1 MDIILSAKGISK
13 TYTAGQVKIN
23 ALNRCDIEV
32 RKGGFTAIVGK
43 SGSGKSTLLRILGTM
58 DKPDEGKVYIAGKDI
73 SNLKNSELAKFR
85 RTHIGFIYQD
95 YKLIPEYTAYEN
107 IILPLILDS
116 EEDDEEE
123 VTELMESLGI
133 DYCKDKFP
141 AQMSGGEQQRVAIAR
156 ALITHPSVIFADEP
170 TGNLDAASAETVAQM
185 LTLAASKYQQTIVMV
200 THDRQMAEYADR
212 ILTITDGNV
221 TGGGWCMNSE
231 LIALTFKGLCRRWR
245 EVVRV
250 VAVVMISFMFVTGVL
265 LYSGNMKKWQ
275 TAINKQHF
283 GNWFVMF
290 YNSTNKSENDVI
302 KNHPYLEQAVTAVT
316 VRSIEPLS
324 VDSDNT
330 IEAISATDKIMVGT
344 MSDEFIKMGSITME
358 QGHMPEMD
366 NEVAADR
373 NTLIELGQGMNIGD
387 ILTIDDTTYTICGI
401 INSYTNV
408 WQSGNRLPGVIVTDT
423 QADVIADEITYI
435 YAYRLRDFISET
447 DYNTMYQCIA
457 SESGIR
463 NNIAYN
469 SGVYDYQ
476 SWDNERVN
484 RYMYMLI
491 MIIGIVAV
499 TYQIIIYNRSRN
511 NVRFIQ
517 KTLGATSAQT
527 IIITFLENVV
537 ILGISAIA
545 GSCIALGA
553 GKVICLVL
561 EHTKGV
567 TFFRIDKDIYIK
579 VIIMMVISVVVSI
592 ISILLSGCHKKKQG
606 SNRTVKITGNLMKK
620 NFIINTATRLMRT
633 NGIIVNILVRVFSF
647 VMAVITV
654 LCGIGI
660 VTSYG
665 NYKEQCSTPDCVN
678 YMVDNVSTVPC
689 IYYDSLH
696 ELIKIENGIRY
707 TENSRVIPGCNEFNI
722 ADGHSARAYYFS
734 GFKSGKS
741 GIYNSA
747 NDDIINNLKQIEG
760 IDDIFYGYY
769 ETTRS
774 FTWDNMNI
782 NITTNGVG
790 SETEGGS
797 SENRKYMFAGEY
809 VDIDKEIFDILN
821 ECAGGKLDY
830 NALKEGTQS
839 VVFLNADNNGEYD
852 DTMKDGVTLNLN
864 NYYMGN
870 PFYNIKSF
878 YMDKYTVACNKFF
891 TDLISEYRYTIDSKD
906 MYEYISD
913 NISREQIIEIVDE
926 YLRHT
931 YDDPTDYYNMYLNT
945 DDFDQDYYE
954 YRKANYDLYMAY
966 KRGEVSKEEL
976 FENLSCKGEV
986 LGSWYSKY
994 TYYSLLEPAASTNVA
1009 KVIILTDEIRDKL
1022 KYYMPEFGQYTII
1035 GSTQLL
1041 QKALDNQN
1049 NVMKKYLFLDEL
1061 PDYVTLKLRPN
1072 QFNIR
1077 YNLKSSFA
1085 ATDNVVR
1092 SYLKTAG
1099 FDTISYSEEKNLL
1112 RQRTIESLMSY
1123 GVTAF
1128 AAIIIY
1134 MIVSMIIV
1142 KNRLEKYRSR
1152 LKLLSDTGA
1161 EKEQLVKICMY
1172 ECIRESLWFIV
1183 LMPLE
1188 LLICLVIVKKFVNRI

>member
-1 MDIILSAKGISK
+1 
-13 TYTAGQVKIN
+13 
-23 ALNRCDIEV
+23 
-32 RKGGFTAIVGK
+32 
-43 SGSGKSTLLRILGTM
+43 
-58 DKPDEGKVYIAGKDI
+58 
-73 SNLKNSELAKFR
+73 
-85 RTHIGFIYQD
+85 
-95 YKLIPEYTAYEN
+95 
-107 IILPLILDS
+107 
-116 EEDDEEE
+116 
-123 VTELMESLGI
+123 
-133 DYCKDKFP
+133 
-141 AQMSGGEQQRVAIAR
+141 
-156 ALITHPSVIFADEP
+156 
-170 TGNLDAASAETVAQM
+170 M
-185 LTLAASKYQQTIVMV
+185 L
-200 THDRQMAEYADR
+200 
-212 ILTITDGNV
+212 
-221 TGGGWCMNSE
+221 
-231 LIALTFKGLCRRWR
+231 
-245 EVVRV
+245 
-250 VAVVMISFMFVTGVL
+250 
-265 LYSGNMKKWQ
+265 
-275 TAINKQHF
+275 
-283 GNWFVMF
+283 
-290 YNSTNKSENDVI
+290 
-302 KNHPYLEQAVTAVT
+302 
-316 VRSIEPLS
+316 
-324 VDSDNT
+324 
-330 IEAISATDKIMVGT
+330 
-344 MSDEFIKMGSITME
+344 
-358 QGHMPEMD
+358 
-366 NEVAADR
+366 
-373 NTLIELGQGMNIGD
+373 
-387 ILTIDDTTYTICGI
+387 
-401 INSYTNV
+401 
-408 WQSGNRLPGVIVTDT
+408 
-423 QADVIADEITYI
+423 
-435 YAYRLRDFISET
+435 
-447 DYNTMYQCIA
+447 
-457 SESGIR
+457 
-463 NNIAYN
+463 
-469 SGVYDYQ
+469 
-476 SWDNERVN
+476 
-484 RYMYMLI
+484 
-491 MIIGIVAV
+491 
-499 TYQIIIYNRSRN
+499 
-511 NVRFIQ
+511 
-517 KTLGATSAQT
+517 
-527 IIITFLENVV
+527 
-537 ILGISAIA
+537 
-545 GSCIALGA
+545 
-553 GKVICLVL
+553 
-561 EHTKGV
+561 
-567 TFFRIDKDIYIK
+567 
-579 VIIMMVISVVVSI
+579 VISVVVSI
-592 ISILLSGCHKKKQG
+592 ISILLSGCHKKKYG
-606 SNRTVKITGNLMKK
+606 SNRTIKVTSNLMKK
-620 NFIINTATRLMRT
+620 NFITSTATRLMRT
-633 NGIIVNILVRVFSF
+633 DGIIVNILVRAFSF

-665 NYKEQCSTPDCVN
+665 NYKEQCSTSDSVN

-696 ELIKIENGIRY
+696 KLIKIENGMRY
-707 TENSRVIPGCNEFNI
+707 TEDSRVIPSCNEFNI
-722 ADGHSARAYYFS
+722 ADGHSARPYYFS
-734 GFKSGKS
+734 GVKSGRS
-741 GIYNSA
+741 GLYNSA
-747 NDDIINNLKQIEG
+747 NDDIINNLKRIEG
-760 IDDIFYGYY
+760 IDNISYGYY

-782 NITTNGVG
+782 NITVNGEG
-790 SETEGGS
+790 RETEGGS
-797 SENRKYMFAGEY
+797 SENRKYVFAGEY

-821 ECAGGKLDY
+821 EYAGGKLDF

-839 VVFLNADNNGEYD
+839 VVFLDADNNGEYD

-891 TDLISEYRYTIDSKD
+891 TDLISEYRYRIDSKD
-906 MYEYISD
+906 IYEYIGD
-913 NISREQIIEIVDE
+913 NISREQIIETIDE

-954 YRKANYDLYMAY
+954 YRKASYDLYMAY

-976 FENLSCKGEV
+976 FENHSCKGEV

-1022 KYYMPEFGQYTII
+1022 KYYVPEFGQYTII

-1085 ATDNVVR
+1085 ATDNVVC

-1128 AAIIIY
+1128 ATIIIY

-1188 LLICLVIVKKFVNRI
+1188 LLICLVIVKKFINRI

>member
-1 MDIILSAKGISK
+1 
-13 TYTAGQVKIN
+13 
-23 ALNRCDIEV
+23 
-32 RKGGFTAIVGK
+32 
-43 SGSGKSTLLRILGTM
+43 
-58 DKPDEGKVYIAGKDI
+58 
-73 SNLKNSELAKFR
+73 
-85 RTHIGFIYQD
+85 
-95 YKLIPEYTAYEN
+95 
-107 IILPLILDS
+107 
-116 EEDDEEE
+116 
-123 VTELMESLGI
+123 
-133 DYCKDKFP
+133 
-141 AQMSGGEQQRVAIAR
+141 
-156 ALITHPSVIFADEP
+156 
-170 TGNLDAASAETVAQM
+170 
-185 LTLAASKYQQTIVMV
+185 
-200 THDRQMAEYADR
+200 
-212 ILTITDGNV
+212 
-221 TGGGWCMNSE
+221 MNSE
-231 LIALTFKGLCRRWR
+231 LIALTFKGLRRRWR
-245 EVVRV
+245 EVARV
-250 VAVVMISFMFVTGVL
+250 IAVVMISFMFVTGVL

-387 ILTIDDTTYTICGI
+387 ILTIDDTTYTLCGI

-447 DYNTMYQCIA
+447 DYNTMYQSIA

-517 KTLGATSAQT
+517 KSLGATSAQT
-527 IIITFLENVV
+527 VVIALLENVV
-537 ILGISAIA
+537 ILGMSAIV

-579 VIIMMVISVVVSI
+579 VIIMLVISVVVSI
-592 ISILLSGCHKKKQG
+592 ISILLSGCHKKKYG
-606 SNRTVKITGNLMKK
+606 SNRTIKVTSNLMKK
-620 NFIINTATRLMRT
+620 NFITSTATRLMRT
-633 NGIIVNILVRVFSF
+633 DGIIVNILVRAFSF

-665 NYKEQCSTPDCVN
+665 NYKEQCSTSDSVN

-696 ELIKIENGIRY
+696 KLIKIENGMRY
-707 TENSRVIPGCNEFNI
+707 TEDSRVIPSCNEFNI
-722 ADGHSARAYYFS
+722 ADGHSARPYYFS
-734 GFKSGKS
+734 GVKSGRS
-741 GIYNSA
+741 GLYNSA
-747 NDDIINNLKQIEG
+747 NDDIINNLKRIEG
-760 IDDIFYGYY
+760 IDNISYGYY

-782 NITTNGVG
+782 NITVNGEG
-790 SETEGGS
+790 RETEGGS
-797 SENRKYMFAGEY
+797 SENRKYVFAGEY

-821 ECAGGKLDY
+821 EYAGGKLDF

-839 VVFLNADNNGEYD
+839 VVFLDADNNGEYD

-891 TDLISEYRYTIDSKD
+891 TDLISEYRYRIDSKD
-906 MYEYISD
+906 IYEYIGD
-913 NISREQIIEIVDE
+913 NISREQIIETIDE

-954 YRKANYDLYMAY
+954 YRKASYDLYMAY

-976 FENLSCKGEV
+976 FENHSCKGEV

-1022 KYYMPEFGQYTII
+1022 KYYVPEFGQYTII

-1085 ATDNVVR
+1085 ATDNVVC

-1128 AAIIIY
+1128 ATIIIY

-1188 LLICLVIVKKFVNRI
+1188 LLICLVIVKKFINRI

>member
-1 MDIILSAKGISK
+1 
-13 TYTAGQVKIN
+13 
-23 ALNRCDIEV
+23 
-32 RKGGFTAIVGK
+32 
-43 SGSGKSTLLRILGTM
+43 
-58 DKPDEGKVYIAGKDI
+58 
-73 SNLKNSELAKFR
+73 
-85 RTHIGFIYQD
+85 
-95 YKLIPEYTAYEN
+95 
-107 IILPLILDS
+107 
-116 EEDDEEE
+116 
-123 VTELMESLGI
+123 
-133 DYCKDKFP
+133 
-141 AQMSGGEQQRVAIAR
+141 
-156 ALITHPSVIFADEP
+156 
-170 TGNLDAASAETVAQM
+170 
-185 LTLAASKYQQTIVMV
+185 
-200 THDRQMAEYADR
+200 
-212 ILTITDGNV
+212 
-221 TGGGWCMNSE
+221 MNSE
-231 LIALTFKGLCRRWR
+231 LIALTFKGLRRRWR
-245 EVVRV
+245 EVARV
-250 VAVVMISFMFVTGVL
+250 IAVVMISFMFVTGVL

-387 ILTIDDTTYTICGI
+387 ILTIDDTTYTLCGI

-447 DYNTMYQCIA
+447 DYNTMYQSIA

-517 KTLGATSAQT
+517 KSLGATSAQT
-527 IIITFLENVV
+527 VVIALLENVV
-537 ILGISAIA
+537 ILGMSAIV
-545 GSCIALGA
+545 GSCIALGIGKIA
-553 GKVICLVL
+553 GLIL
-561 EHTKGV
+561 EHRNGV
-567 TFFRIDKDIYIK
+567 TFFTIDKDTYTK
-579 VIIMMVISVVVSI
+579 VLLMLVIAVVVSV

-633 NGIIVNILVRVFSF
+633 NGIIVNILVRAFSF

-665 NYKEQCSTPDCVN
+665 NYKEQCSTSDSVN

-696 ELIKIENGIRY
+696 KLIKIENGMRY
-707 TENSRVIPGCNEFNI
+707 TEDSRVIPSCNEFNI
-722 ADGHSARAYYFS
+722 ADGHSARPYYFS
-734 GFKSGKS
+734 GVKSGRS
-741 GIYNSA
+741 GLYNSA
-747 NDDIINNLKQIEG
+747 NDDIINNLKRIEG
-760 IDDIFYGYY
+760 IDNISYGYY

-782 NITTNGVG
+782 NITVNGEG
-790 SETEGGS
+790 RETEGGS
-797 SENRKYMFAGEY
+797 SENRKYVFAGEY

-821 ECAGGKLDY
+821 EYAGGKLDF

-839 VVFLNADNNGEYD
+839 VVFLDADNNGEYD

-891 TDLISEYRYTIDSKD
+891 TDLISEYRYRIDSKD
-906 MYEYISD
+906 IYEYIGD
-913 NISREQIIEIVDE
+913 NISREQIIETIDE

-954 YRKANYDLYMAY
+954 YRKASYDLYMAY

-976 FENLSCKGEV
+976 FENHSCKGEV

-1022 KYYMPEFGQYTII
+1022 KYYVPEFGQYTII

-1085 ATDNVVR
+1085 ATDNVVC

-1128 AAIIIY
+1128 ATIIIY

-1188 LLICLVIVKKFVNRI
+1188 LLICLVIVKKFINRI

>member
-1 MDIILSAKGISK
+1 M
-13 TYTAGQVKIN
+13 
-23 ALNRCDIEV
+23 
-32 RKGGFTAIVGK
+32 
-43 SGSGKSTLLRILGTM
+43 
-58 DKPDEGKVYIAGKDI
+58 
-73 SNLKNSELAKFR
+73 
-85 RTHIGFIYQD
+85 
-95 YKLIPEYTAYEN
+95 
-107 IILPLILDS
+107 
-116 EEDDEEE
+116 
-123 VTELMESLGI
+123 
-133 DYCKDKFP
+133 
-141 AQMSGGEQQRVAIAR
+141 
-156 ALITHPSVIFADEP
+156 
-170 TGNLDAASAETVAQM
+170 
-185 LTLAASKYQQTIVMV
+185 
-200 THDRQMAEYADR
+200 
-212 ILTITDGNV
+212 
-221 TGGGWCMNSE
+221 
-231 LIALTFKGLCRRWR
+231 
-245 EVVRV
+245 
-250 VAVVMISFMFVTGVL
+250 
-265 LYSGNMKKWQ
+265 
-275 TAINKQHF
+275 
-283 GNWFVMF
+283 
-290 YNSTNKSENDVI
+290 
-302 KNHPYLEQAVTAVT
+302 
-316 VRSIEPLS
+316 
-324 VDSDNT
+324 
-330 IEAISATDKIMVGT
+330 
-344 MSDEFIKMGSITME
+344 
-358 QGHMPEMD
+358 
-366 NEVAADR
+366 
-373 NTLIELGQGMNIGD
+373 
-387 ILTIDDTTYTICGI
+387 
-401 INSYTNV
+401 
-408 WQSGNRLPGVIVTDT
+408 
-423 QADVIADEITYI
+423 
-435 YAYRLRDFISET
+435 
-447 DYNTMYQCIA
+447 
-457 SESGIR
+457 
-463 NNIAYN
+463 
-469 SGVYDYQ
+469 
-476 SWDNERVN
+476 
-484 RYMYMLI
+484 
-491 MIIGIVAV
+491 
-499 TYQIIIYNRSRN
+499 
-511 NVRFIQ
+511 
-517 KTLGATSAQT
+517 
-527 IIITFLENVV
+527 
-537 ILGISAIA
+537 
-545 GSCIALGA
+545 
-553 GKVICLVL
+553 
-561 EHTKGV
+561 
-567 TFFRIDKDIYIK
+567 
-579 VIIMMVISVVVSI
+579 VSI
-592 ISILLSGCHKKKQG
+592 ISILLSGCHKKKYG
-606 SNRTVKITGNLMKK
+606 SNRTIKVTSNLMKK
-620 NFIINTATRLMRT
+620 NFITSTATRLMRT
-633 NGIIVNILVRVFSF
+633 NGIIVNILVRAFSF

-665 NYKEQCSTPDCVN
+665 NYKEQCSTSDSVN

-707 TENSRVIPGCNEFNI
+707 TEDSRVIPSCNEFNI
-722 ADGHSARAYYFS
+722 ADGHSARPYYFS
-734 GFKSGKS
+734 GVKSGRS
-741 GIYNSA
+741 GLYNSA
-747 NDDIINNLKQIEG
+747 NDDIINNLKRIEG
-760 IDDIFYGYY
+760 IDNISYGYY

-782 NITTNGVG
+782 NITVNGEG
-790 SETEGGS
+790 RETEGGS
-797 SENRKYMFAGEY
+797 SENRKYVFAGEY

-821 ECAGGKLDY
+821 EYAGGKLDF

-839 VVFLNADNNGEYD
+839 VVFLDADNNGEYD

-891 TDLISEYRYTIDSKD
+891 TDLISEYRYRIDSKD
-906 MYEYISD
+906 IYEYIGD
-913 NISREQIIEIVDE
+913 NISREQIIETIDE

-954 YRKANYDLYMAY
+954 YRKASYDLYMAY

-976 FENLSCKGEV
+976 FENHSCKGEV

-1022 KYYMPEFGQYTII
+1022 KYYVPEFGQYTII

-1085 ATDNVVR
+1085 ATDNVVC

-1128 AAIIIY
+1128 ATIIIY

-1188 LLICLVIVKKFVNRI
+1188 LLICLVIVKKFINRI

>member
-1 MDIILSAKGISK
+1 
-13 TYTAGQVKIN
+13 
-23 ALNRCDIEV
+23 
-32 RKGGFTAIVGK
+32 
-43 SGSGKSTLLRILGTM
+43 
-58 DKPDEGKVYIAGKDI
+58 
-73 SNLKNSELAKFR
+73 
-85 RTHIGFIYQD
+85 
-95 YKLIPEYTAYEN
+95 
-107 IILPLILDS
+107 
-116 EEDDEEE
+116 
-123 VTELMESLGI
+123 
-133 DYCKDKFP
+133 
-141 AQMSGGEQQRVAIAR
+141 
-156 ALITHPSVIFADEP
+156 
-170 TGNLDAASAETVAQM
+170 
-185 LTLAASKYQQTIVMV
+185 
-200 THDRQMAEYADR
+200 
-212 ILTITDGNV
+212 
-221 TGGGWCMNSE
+221 MNSE

-606 SNRTVKITGNLMKK
+606 R
-620 NFIINTATRLMRT
+620 
-633 NGIIVNILVRVFSF
+633 
-647 VMAVITV
+647 
-654 LCGIGI
+654 C
-660 VTSYG
+660 
-665 NYKEQCSTPDCVN
+665 
-678 YMVDNVSTVPC
+678 
-689 IYYDSLH
+689 
-696 ELIKIENGIRY
+696 
-707 TENSRVIPGCNEFNI
+707 
-722 ADGHSARAYYFS
+722 
-734 GFKSGKS
+734 
-741 GIYNSA
+741 
-747 NDDIINNLKQIEG
+747 
-760 IDDIFYGYY
+760 
-769 ETTRS
+769 
-774 FTWDNMNI
+774 
-782 NITTNGVG
+782 
-790 SETEGGS
+790 
-797 SENRKYMFAGEY
+797 
-809 VDIDKEIFDILN
+809 
-821 ECAGGKLDY
+821 
-830 NALKEGTQS
+830 
-839 VVFLNADNNGEYD
+839 
-852 DTMKDGVTLNLN
+852 
-864 NYYMGN
+864 
-870 PFYNIKSF
+870 
-878 YMDKYTVACNKFF
+878 
-891 TDLISEYRYTIDSKD
+891 
-906 MYEYISD
+906 
-913 NISREQIIEIVDE
+913 
-926 YLRHT
+926 
-931 YDDPTDYYNMYLNT
+931 
-945 DDFDQDYYE
+945 
-954 YRKANYDLYMAY
+954 
-966 KRGEVSKEEL
+966 
-976 FENLSCKGEV
+976 
-986 LGSWYSKY
+986 
-994 TYYSLLEPAASTNVA
+994 
-1009 KVIILTDEIRDKL
+1009 
-1022 KYYMPEFGQYTII
+1022 
-1035 GSTQLL
+1035 
-1041 QKALDNQN
+1041 
-1049 NVMKKYLFLDEL
+1049 
-1061 PDYVTLKLRPN
+1061 
-1072 QFNIR
+1072 
-1077 YNLKSSFA
+1077 
-1085 ATDNVVR
+1085 
-1092 SYLKTAG
+1092 
-1099 FDTISYSEEKNLL
+1099 
-1112 RQRTIESLMSY
+1112 
-1123 GVTAF
+1123 
-1128 AAIIIY
+1128 
-1134 MIVSMIIV
+1134 
-1142 KNRLEKYRSR
+1142 
-1152 LKLLSDTGA
+1152 
-1161 EKEQLVKICMY
+1161 
-1172 ECIRESLWFIV
+1172 
-1183 LMPLE
+1183 
-1188 LLICLVIVKKFVNRI
+1188 

>member
-931 YDDPTDYYNMYLNT
+931 YDEPTDYYNMYLNT

>member
-1 MDIILSAKGISK
+1 
-13 TYTAGQVKIN
+13 
-23 ALNRCDIEV
+23 
-32 RKGGFTAIVGK
+32 
-43 SGSGKSTLLRILGTM
+43 
-58 DKPDEGKVYIAGKDI
+58 
-73 SNLKNSELAKFR
+73 
-85 RTHIGFIYQD
+85 
-95 YKLIPEYTAYEN
+95 
-107 IILPLILDS
+107 
-116 EEDDEEE
+116 
-123 VTELMESLGI
+123 
-133 DYCKDKFP
+133 
-141 AQMSGGEQQRVAIAR
+141 
-156 ALITHPSVIFADEP
+156 
-170 TGNLDAASAETVAQM
+170 
-185 LTLAASKYQQTIVMV
+185 
-200 THDRQMAEYADR
+200 
-212 ILTITDGNV
+212 
-221 TGGGWCMNSE
+221 MNSE
-231 LIALTFKGLCRRWR
+231 LIALTFKGLRRRWK
-245 EVVRV
+245 EAVRV
-250 VAVVMISFMFVTGVL
+250 IAVVMISFMFVTGVL
-265 LYSGNMKKWQ
+265 LYSGNMKLWQ

-324 VDSDNT
+324 VDSDNA

-344 MSDEFIKMGSITME
+344 MSDEFIKMGSIIME
-358 QGHMPEMD
+358 QGHMPEAD
-366 NEVAADR
+366 NEVAVDQ
-373 NTLIELGQGMNIGD
+373 NSLIQLGQGTDIGD
-387 ILTIDDTTYTICGI
+387 ILTINDTDYTLCGI
-401 INSYTNV
+401 IKSYTNV
-408 WQSGNRLPGVIVTDT
+408 WQNGYRLPGVIVTDT

-447 DYNTMYQCIA
+447 DYNTMYQSIA

-469 SGVYDYQ
+469 SSVYDYQ
-476 SWDNERVN
+476 SWDNARVN
-484 RYMYMLI
+484 SYMYMLI
-491 MIIGIVAV
+491 MIIGIAAV

-511 NVRFIQ
+511 NVRFVQ
-517 KTLGATSAQT
+517 KSLGASNAQT

-561 EHTKGV
+561 ENTKGV

-592 ISILLSGCHKKKQG
+592 ISILLSGCHKKKYG
-606 SNRTVKITGNLMKK
+606 SNRTIKVTSNLMKK
-620 NFIINTATRLMRT
+620 NFITSTATRLMRT
-633 NGIIVNILVRVFSF
+633 DGIIVNILVRAFSF

-665 NYKEQCSTPDCVN
+665 NYKEQCSTSDSVN

-696 ELIKIENGIRY
+696 KLIKIENGMRY
-707 TENSRVIPGCNEFNI
+707 TEDSRVIPGCNEFNI
-722 ADGHSARAYYFS
+722 ADGHSARPYYFS
-734 GFKSGKS
+734 GVKSGRS
-741 GIYNSA
+741 GLYNSA
-747 NDDIINNLKQIEG
+747 NDDIINNLKRIEG
-760 IDDIFYGYY
+760 IDNISYGYY

-782 NITTNGVG
+782 NITVNGEG
-790 SETEGGS
+790 REIEGGS
-797 SENRKYMFAGEY
+797 TENRKYMFAGEY
-809 VDIDKEIFDILN
+809 VDIDKEIFNILN

-839 VVFLNADNNGEYD
+839 VVFLDADNNGEYD

-913 NISREQIIEIVDE
+913 NISREQIIETIDE

-954 YRKANYDLYMAY
+954 YRKASYDLYMAY

-976 FENLSCKGEV
+976 FENLSCKGEL

-1022 KYYMPEFGQYTII
+1022 KYYVPEFGQYTII

-1085 ATDNVVR
+1085 ATDNVVC

-1128 AAIIIY
+1128 ATIIIY

-1188 LLICLVIVKKFVNRI
+1188 LLICLVIVRRFVNRM

>member
-1 MDIILSAKGISK
+1 
-13 TYTAGQVKIN
+13 
-23 ALNRCDIEV
+23 
-32 RKGGFTAIVGK
+32 
-43 SGSGKSTLLRILGTM
+43 
-58 DKPDEGKVYIAGKDI
+58 
-73 SNLKNSELAKFR
+73 
-85 RTHIGFIYQD
+85 
-95 YKLIPEYTAYEN
+95 
-107 IILPLILDS
+107 
-116 EEDDEEE
+116 
-123 VTELMESLGI
+123 
-133 DYCKDKFP
+133 
-141 AQMSGGEQQRVAIAR
+141 
-156 ALITHPSVIFADEP
+156 
-170 TGNLDAASAETVAQM
+170 
-185 LTLAASKYQQTIVMV
+185 
-200 THDRQMAEYADR
+200 
-212 ILTITDGNV
+212 
-221 TGGGWCMNSE
+221 MNSE
-231 LIALTFKGLCRRWR
+231 LIALTFKGLRRRWR
-245 EVVRV
+245 EVARV
-250 VAVVMISFMFVTGVL
+250 IAVVMISFMFVTGVL

-387 ILTIDDTTYTICGI
+387 ILTIDDTTYTLCGI

-447 DYNTMYQCIA
+447 DYNTMYQSIA

-469 SGVYDYQ
+469 SGLYDYQ

-491 MIIGIVAV
+491 MIIGIVAA
-499 TYQIIIYNRSRN
+499 TYQIIIYNGSRN

-517 KTLGATSAQT
+517 KSLGATSAQT
-527 IIITFLENVV
+527 VVIALLENVV
-537 ILGISAIA
+537 ILGMSAIV
-545 GSCIALGA
+545 GSCIALGIGKIA
-553 GKVICLVL
+553 GLIL
-561 EHTKGV
+561 EHRNGV
-567 TFFRIDKDIYIK
+567 TFFTIDKDTYTK
-579 VIIMMVISVVVSI
+579 VLLMLVIAVVVSV

-654 LCGIGI
+654 LCSIGI

-696 ELIKIENGIRY
+696 KLIKIENGMRY
-707 TENSRVIPGCNEFNI
+707 TEDSRVIPGCNEFNI
-722 ADGHSARAYYFS
+722 ADGHSARPYYFS
-734 GFKSGKS
+734 GVKSGRS
-741 GIYNSA
+741 GLYNSA
-747 NDDIINNLKQIEG
+747 NDDIINNLKRIEG
-760 IDDIFYGYY
+760 IDNISYGYY

-782 NITTNGVG
+782 NITVNGEG
-790 SETEGGS
+790 RETEGGS
-797 SENRKYMFAGEY
+797 SENRKYVFAGEY

-821 ECAGGKLDY
+821 EYAGGKLDF

-839 VVFLNADNNGEYD
+839 VVFLDADNNGEYD
-852 DTMKDGVTLNLN
+852 DTMKDGVILNLN

-891 TDLISEYRYTIDSKD
+891 TDLISEYRYRIDSKD
-906 MYEYISD
+906 IYEYIGD
-913 NISREQIIEIVDE
+913 NISREQIIETIDE

-954 YRKANYDLYMAY
+954 YRKASYDLYMAY

-976 FENLSCKGEV
+976 FENHSCKGEV

-1022 KYYMPEFGQYTII
+1022 KYYVPEFGQYTII

-1085 ATDNVVR
+1085 ATDNVVC

-1128 AAIIIY
+1128 ATIIIY

-1188 LLICLVIVKKFVNRI
+1188 LLICLVIVKKFINRI

>member
-1 MDIILSAKGISK
+1 
-13 TYTAGQVKIN
+13 
-23 ALNRCDIEV
+23 
-32 RKGGFTAIVGK
+32 
-43 SGSGKSTLLRILGTM
+43 
-58 DKPDEGKVYIAGKDI
+58 
-73 SNLKNSELAKFR
+73 
-85 RTHIGFIYQD
+85 
-95 YKLIPEYTAYEN
+95 
-107 IILPLILDS
+107 
-116 EEDDEEE
+116 
-123 VTELMESLGI
+123 
-133 DYCKDKFP
+133 
-141 AQMSGGEQQRVAIAR
+141 
-156 ALITHPSVIFADEP
+156 
-170 TGNLDAASAETVAQM
+170 
-185 LTLAASKYQQTIVMV
+185 
-200 THDRQMAEYADR
+200 
-212 ILTITDGNV
+212 
-221 TGGGWCMNSE
+221 MNSE
-231 LIALTFKGLCRRWR
+231 LIALTFRGLRRRWK

-275 TAINKQHF
+275 TAVNKQHF

-358 QGHMPEMD
+358 QGHMPEAD
-366 NEVAADR
+366 NEVAVDQ
-373 NTLIELGQGMNIGD
+373 NSLIQLGQGTDIGD
-387 ILTIDDTTYTICGI
+387 ILTINDTDYTLCGI
-401 INSYTNV
+401 IKSYTNV
-408 WQSGNRLPGVIVTDT
+408 WQNGYRLPGVIVTDT

-447 DYNTMYQCIA
+447 DYNTMYQSIA

-517 KTLGATSAQT
+517 KSLGATSAQT
-527 IIITFLENVV
+527 VVIALLENVV
-537 ILGISAIA
+537 ILGMSAIV
-545 GSCIALGA
+545 GSCIALGIGKIA
-553 GKVICLVL
+553 GLIL
-561 EHTKGV
+561 EHRNGV
-567 TFFRIDKDIYIK
+567 TFFTIDKDTYTK
-579 VIIMMVISVVVSI
+579 VLLMLVIAVVVSV

-654 LCGIGI
+654 LCSIGI

-707 TENSRVIPGCNEFNI
+707 TENSRVVPGCNEFNI

-747 NDDIINNLKQIEG
+747 NDDIINNLKRIEG
-760 IDDIFYGYY
+760 IDNISYGYY

-782 NITTNGVG
+782 NITVNGEG
-790 SETEGGS
+790 RETEGGS
-797 SENRKYMFAGEY
+797 SENRKYVFAGEY

-821 ECAGGKLDY
+821 EYAGGKLDF

-839 VVFLNADNNGEYD
+839 VVFLDADNNGEYD

-891 TDLISEYRYTIDSKD
+891 TDLISEYRYRIDSKD
-906 MYEYISD
+906 IYEYIGD
-913 NISREQIIEIVDE
+913 NISREQIIETIDE

-954 YRKANYDLYMAY
+954 YRKASYDLYMAY

-976 FENLSCKGEV
+976 FENHSCKGEV

-1022 KYYMPEFGQYTII
+1022 KYYVPEFGQYTII

-1085 ATDNVVR
+1085 ATDNVVC

-1128 AAIIIY
+1128 ATIIIY

-1188 LLICLVIVKKFVNRI
+1188 LLICLVIVKKFINRI

>member
-1 MDIILSAKGISK
+1 
-13 TYTAGQVKIN
+13 
-23 ALNRCDIEV
+23 
-32 RKGGFTAIVGK
+32 
-43 SGSGKSTLLRILGTM
+43 
-58 DKPDEGKVYIAGKDI
+58 
-73 SNLKNSELAKFR
+73 
-85 RTHIGFIYQD
+85 
-95 YKLIPEYTAYEN
+95 
-107 IILPLILDS
+107 
-116 EEDDEEE
+116 
-123 VTELMESLGI
+123 
-133 DYCKDKFP
+133 
-141 AQMSGGEQQRVAIAR
+141 
-156 ALITHPSVIFADEP
+156 
-170 TGNLDAASAETVAQM
+170 
-185 LTLAASKYQQTIVMV
+185 
-200 THDRQMAEYADR
+200 
-212 ILTITDGNV
+212 
-221 TGGGWCMNSE
+221 MNSE
-231 LIALTFKGLCRRWR
+231 LIALTFKGLRRRWR
-245 EVVRV
+245 EVARV
-250 VAVVMISFMFVTGVL
+250 IAVVMISFMFVTGVL

-387 ILTIDDTTYTICGI
+387 ILTIDDTTYTLCGI

-447 DYNTMYQCIA
+447 DYNTMYQSIA

-517 KTLGATSAQT
+517 KSLGATSAQT
-527 IIITFLENVV
+527 VVIALLENVV
-537 ILGISAIA
+537 ILGMSAIV
-545 GSCIALGA
+545 GSCIALGIGKIA
-553 GKVICLVL
+553 GLIL
-561 EHTKGV
+561 EHRNGV
-567 TFFRIDKDIYIK
+567 TFFTIDKDTYTK
-579 VIIMMVISVVVSI
+579 VLLMLVIAVVVSV
-592 ISILLSGCHKKKQG
+592 ISILLSGCHKKKYG
-606 SNRTVKITGNLMKK
+606 SNRTIKVTSNLMKK
-620 NFIINTATRLMRT
+620 NFITSTATRLMRT
-633 NGIIVNILVRVFSF
+633 DGIIVNILVRAFSF

-665 NYKEQCSTPDCVN
+665 NYKEQCSTSDSVN

-696 ELIKIENGIRY
+696 KLIKIENGMRY
-707 TENSRVIPGCNEFNI
+707 TEDSRVIPSCNEFNI
-722 ADGHSARAYYFS
+722 ADGHSARPYYFS
-734 GFKSGKS
+734 GVKSGRS
-741 GIYNSA
+741 GLYNSA
-747 NDDIINNLKQIEG
+747 NDDIINNLKRIEG
-760 IDDIFYGYY
+760 IDNISYGYY

-782 NITTNGVG
+782 NITVNGEG
-790 SETEGGS
+790 RETEGGS
-797 SENRKYMFAGEY
+797 SENRKYVFAGEY

-821 ECAGGKLDY
+821 EYAGGKLDF

-839 VVFLNADNNGEYD
+839 VVFLDADNNGEYD

-891 TDLISEYRYTIDSKD
+891 TDLISEYRYRIDSKD
-906 MYEYISD
+906 IYEYIGD
-913 NISREQIIEIVDE
+913 NISREQIIETIDE

-954 YRKANYDLYMAY
+954 YRKASYDLYMAY
-966 KRGEVSKEEL
+966 KRDEVSKEEL
-976 FENLSCKGEV
+976 FENHSCKGEV

-1022 KYYMPEFGQYTII
+1022 KYYVPEFGQYTII

-1085 ATDNVVR
+1085 ATDNVVC

-1128 AAIIIY
+1128 ATIIIY

-1188 LLICLVIVKKFVNRI
+1188 LLICLVIVKKFINRI

>member
-250 VAVVMISFMFVTGVL
+250 VAVVMISFMFVTRVL

-1022 KYYMPEFGQYTII
+1022 KYYVPEFGQYTII

-1049 NVMKKYLFLDEL
+1049 NVIKKYLFLDEL

>member
-1 MDIILSAKGISK
+1 M
-13 TYTAGQVKIN
+13 
-23 ALNRCDIEV
+23 
-32 RKGGFTAIVGK
+32 
-43 SGSGKSTLLRILGTM
+43 
-58 DKPDEGKVYIAGKDI
+58 
-73 SNLKNSELAKFR
+73 
-85 RTHIGFIYQD
+85 
-95 YKLIPEYTAYEN
+95 
-107 IILPLILDS
+107 
-116 EEDDEEE
+116 
-123 VTELMESLGI
+123 
-133 DYCKDKFP
+133 
-141 AQMSGGEQQRVAIAR
+141 
-156 ALITHPSVIFADEP
+156 
-170 TGNLDAASAETVAQM
+170 
-185 LTLAASKYQQTIVMV
+185 
-200 THDRQMAEYADR
+200 
-212 ILTITDGNV
+212 
-221 TGGGWCMNSE
+221 
-231 LIALTFKGLCRRWR
+231 
-245 EVVRV
+245 
-250 VAVVMISFMFVTGVL
+250 
-265 LYSGNMKKWQ
+265 
-275 TAINKQHF
+275 
-283 GNWFVMF
+283 
-290 YNSTNKSENDVI
+290 
-302 KNHPYLEQAVTAVT
+302 
-316 VRSIEPLS
+316 
-324 VDSDNT
+324 
-330 IEAISATDKIMVGT
+330 
-344 MSDEFIKMGSITME
+344 
-358 QGHMPEMD
+358 
-366 NEVAADR
+366 
-373 NTLIELGQGMNIGD
+373 
-387 ILTIDDTTYTICGI
+387 
-401 INSYTNV
+401 
-408 WQSGNRLPGVIVTDT
+408 
-423 QADVIADEITYI
+423 
-435 YAYRLRDFISET
+435 
-447 DYNTMYQCIA
+447 
-457 SESGIR
+457 
-463 NNIAYN
+463 
-469 SGVYDYQ
+469 
-476 SWDNERVN
+476 
-484 RYMYMLI
+484 
-491 MIIGIVAV
+491 
-499 TYQIIIYNRSRN
+499 
-511 NVRFIQ
+511 
-517 KTLGATSAQT
+517 
-527 IIITFLENVV
+527 

-891 TDLISEYRYTIDSKD
+891 TDLISNID
-906 MYEYISD
+906 I
-913 NISREQIIEIVDE
+913 Q
-926 YLRHT
+926 
-931 YDDPTDYYNMYLNT
+931 
-945 DDFDQDYYE
+945 
-954 YRKANYDLYMAY
+954 
-966 KRGEVSKEEL
+966 
-976 FENLSCKGEV
+976 
-986 LGSWYSKY
+986 
-994 TYYSLLEPAASTNVA
+994 
-1009 KVIILTDEIRDKL
+1009 
-1022 KYYMPEFGQYTII
+1022 
-1035 GSTQLL
+1035 
-1041 QKALDNQN
+1041 
-1049 NVMKKYLFLDEL
+1049 
-1061 PDYVTLKLRPN
+1061 
-1072 QFNIR
+1072 
-1077 YNLKSSFA
+1077 
-1085 ATDNVVR
+1085 
-1092 SYLKTAG
+1092 
-1099 FDTISYSEEKNLL
+1099 
-1112 RQRTIESLMSY
+1112 
-1123 GVTAF
+1123 
-1128 AAIIIY
+1128 
-1134 MIVSMIIV
+1134 
-1142 KNRLEKYRSR
+1142 
-1152 LKLLSDTGA
+1152 
-1161 EKEQLVKICMY
+1161 
-1172 ECIRESLWFIV
+1172 
-1183 LMPLE
+1183 
-1188 LLICLVIVKKFVNRI
+1188 

>member
-1 MDIILSAKGISK
+1 
-13 TYTAGQVKIN
+13 
-23 ALNRCDIEV
+23 
-32 RKGGFTAIVGK
+32 
-43 SGSGKSTLLRILGTM
+43 
-58 DKPDEGKVYIAGKDI
+58 
-73 SNLKNSELAKFR
+73 
-85 RTHIGFIYQD
+85 
-95 YKLIPEYTAYEN
+95 
-107 IILPLILDS
+107 
-116 EEDDEEE
+116 
-123 VTELMESLGI
+123 
-133 DYCKDKFP
+133 
-141 AQMSGGEQQRVAIAR
+141 
-156 ALITHPSVIFADEP
+156 
-170 TGNLDAASAETVAQM
+170 
-185 LTLAASKYQQTIVMV
+185 
-200 THDRQMAEYADR
+200 
-212 ILTITDGNV
+212 
-221 TGGGWCMNSE
+221 MNSE
-231 LIALTFKGLCRRWR
+231 LIALTFKGLRRRWK
-245 EVVRV
+245 EAVRV
-250 VAVVMISFMFVTGVL
+250 IAVVMISFMFVTGVL

-358 QGHMPEMD
+358 QGHMPEVD
-366 NEVAADR
+366 NEVAVDQ
-373 NTLIELGQGMNIGD
+373 NSLIQLGQGTDIGD
-387 ILTIDDTTYTICGI
+387 ILTINDTDYTLCGI
-401 INSYTNV
+401 IKSYTNV
-408 WQSGNRLPGVIVTDT
+408 WQNGYRLPGVIVTDT

-435 YAYRLRDFISET
+435 YAYRLRDFISEI
-447 DYNTMYQCIA
+447 DYNTMYQSIA

-469 SGVYDYQ
+469 SSVYDYQ
-476 SWDNERVN
+476 LWDNARVN
-484 RYMYMLI
+484 SYMYMLI
-491 MIIGIVAV
+491 MIIGIAAV
-499 TYQIIIYNRSRN
+499 TYQIIIYNRSRK
-511 NVRFIQ
+511 NVRFVQ
-517 KTLGATSAQT
+517 KSLGASNVQT
-527 IIITFLENVV
+527 IIITFLENVM

-579 VIIMMVISVVVSI
+579 VIIMLVISVVVSI
-592 ISILLSGCHKKKQG
+592 ISILLSGCHKKKYG
-606 SNRTVKITGNLMKK
+606 SNRTIKVTSNLMKK
-620 NFIINTATRLMRT
+620 NFITSTATRLMRT
-633 NGIIVNILVRVFSF
+633 DGIIVNILVRAFSF

-665 NYKEQCSTPDCVN
+665 NYKEQCSTSDSVN

-696 ELIKIENGIRY
+696 KLIKIENGMRY
-707 TENSRVIPGCNEFNI
+707 TEDSRVIPGCNEFNI
-722 ADGHSARAYYFS
+722 ADGHSARPYYFS
-734 GFKSGKS
+734 GVKSGRS
-741 GIYNSA
+741 GLYNSA
-747 NDDIINNLKQIEG
+747 NDDIINNLKRIEG
-760 IDDIFYGYY
+760 IDNISYGYY

-782 NITTNGVG
+782 NITVNGEG
-790 SETEGGS
+790 REIEGGS
-797 SENRKYMFAGEY
+797 TENRKYMFAGEY
-809 VDIDKEIFDILN
+809 VDIDKEIFNILN

-839 VVFLNADNNGEYD
+839 VVFLDADNNGEYD

-926 YLRHT
+926 YLQCT
-931 YDDPTDYYNMYLNT
+931 YDDPR
-945 DDFDQDYYE
+945 DYYE
-954 YRKANYDLYMAY
+954 KELYEYMKAKYDLYMSY

-976 FENLSCKGEV
+976 FDGDLSWKATVQG
-986 LGSWYSKY
+986 LWYRKY
-994 TYYSLLEPAASTNVA
+994 AYYSLLEPAASTNVA
-1009 KVIILTDEIRDKL
+1009 RVIMLTDEIKDRL
-1022 KYYMPEFGQYTII
+1022 KYYVPEFGQYTII

-1085 ATDNVVR
+1085 A
-1092 SYLKTAG
+1092 
-1099 FDTISYSEEKNLL
+1099 
-1112 RQRTIESLMSY
+1112 
-1123 GVTAF
+1123 
-1128 AAIIIY
+1128 IIIY
-1134 MIVSMIIV
+1134 LVVSMIIV

-1161 EKEQLVKICMY
+1161 EKEKLVKICMY

-1188 LLICLVIVKKFVNRI
+1188 ILGCLVMVKKFVDKI

>member
-1 MDIILSAKGISK
+1 
-13 TYTAGQVKIN
+13 
-23 ALNRCDIEV
+23 
-32 RKGGFTAIVGK
+32 
-43 SGSGKSTLLRILGTM
+43 
-58 DKPDEGKVYIAGKDI
+58 
-73 SNLKNSELAKFR
+73 
-85 RTHIGFIYQD
+85 
-95 YKLIPEYTAYEN
+95 
-107 IILPLILDS
+107 
-116 EEDDEEE
+116 
-123 VTELMESLGI
+123 
-133 DYCKDKFP
+133 
-141 AQMSGGEQQRVAIAR
+141 
-156 ALITHPSVIFADEP
+156 
-170 TGNLDAASAETVAQM
+170 
-185 LTLAASKYQQTIVMV
+185 
-200 THDRQMAEYADR
+200 
-212 ILTITDGNV
+212 
-221 TGGGWCMNSE
+221 MNSE
-231 LIALTFKGLCRRWR
+231 LIALTFKGLRRRWR
-245 EVVRV
+245 EVARV
-250 VAVVMISFMFVTGVL
+250 IAVVMISFMFVTGVL

-387 ILTIDDTTYTICGI
+387 ILTIDDTTYTLCGI

-447 DYNTMYQCIA
+447 DYNTMYQSIA

-517 KTLGATSAQT
+517 KSLGATSAQT
-527 IIITFLENVV
+527 VVIALLENVV
-537 ILGISAIA
+537 ILGMSAIV
-545 GSCIALGA
+545 GSCIALGIGKIA
-553 GKVICLVL
+553 GLIL
-561 EHTKGV
+561 EHRNGV
-567 TFFRIDKDIYIK
+567 TFFTIDKDTYTK
-579 VIIMMVISVVVSI
+579 VLLMLVIAVVVSV

-665 NYKEQCSTPDCVN
+665 NYKEQCSTSDSVN

-696 ELIKIENGIRY
+696 KLIKIENGMRY
-707 TENSRVIPGCNEFNI
+707 TEDSRVIPGCNEFNI
-722 ADGHSARAYYFS
+722 ADGHSARPYYFS
-734 GFKSGKS
+734 GVKSGRS
-741 GIYNSA
+741 GLYNSA
-747 NDDIINNLKQIEG
+747 NDDIINNLKRIEG
-760 IDDIFYGYY
+760 IDNISYGYY

-782 NITTNGVG
+782 NITVNGEG
-790 SETEGGS
+790 RETEGGS
-797 SENRKYMFAGEY
+797 SENRKYVFAGEY

-821 ECAGGKLDY
+821 EYAGGKLDF

-839 VVFLNADNNGEYD
+839 VVFLDADNNGEYD

-891 TDLISEYRYTIDSKD
+891 TDLISEYRYRIDSKD
-906 MYEYISD
+906 IYEYIGD
-913 NISREQIIEIVDE
+913 NISREQIIETIDE

-954 YRKANYDLYMAY
+954 YRKASYDLYMAY

-976 FENLSCKGEV
+976 FENHSCKGEV

-1022 KYYMPEFGQYTII
+1022 KYYVPEFGQYTII

-1085 ATDNVVR
+1085 ATDNVVC

-1128 AAIIIY
+1128 ATIIIY

-1188 LLICLVIVKKFVNRI
+1188 LLICLVIVKKFINRI

>member
-1 MDIILSAKGISK
+1 
-13 TYTAGQVKIN
+13 
-23 ALNRCDIEV
+23 
-32 RKGGFTAIVGK
+32 
-43 SGSGKSTLLRILGTM
+43 
-58 DKPDEGKVYIAGKDI
+58 
-73 SNLKNSELAKFR
+73 
-85 RTHIGFIYQD
+85 
-95 YKLIPEYTAYEN
+95 
-107 IILPLILDS
+107 
-116 EEDDEEE
+116 
-123 VTELMESLGI
+123 
-133 DYCKDKFP
+133 
-141 AQMSGGEQQRVAIAR
+141 
-156 ALITHPSVIFADEP
+156 
-170 TGNLDAASAETVAQM
+170 
-185 LTLAASKYQQTIVMV
+185 
-200 THDRQMAEYADR
+200 
-212 ILTITDGNV
+212 
-221 TGGGWCMNSE
+221 MNSE
-231 LIALTFKGLCRRWR
+231 LIALTFKGLRRRWK
-245 EVVRV
+245 EAVRV
-250 VAVVMISFMFVTGVL
+250 IAVVMISFMFVTGVL
-265 LYSGNMKKWQ
+265 LYSGNMKLWQ

-324 VDSDNT
+324 VDSDNA

-344 MSDEFIKMGSITME
+344 MSDEFIKMGSIIIE
-358 QGHMPEMD
+358 QGHMPEAD
-366 NEVAADR
+366 NEVAVDQ
-373 NTLIELGQGMNIGD
+373 NSLIQLGQGTDIGD
-387 ILTIDDTTYTICGI
+387 ILTINDTDYTLCGI
-401 INSYTNV
+401 IKSYTNV
-408 WQSGNRLPGVIVTDT
+408 WQNGYRLPGVIVTDT

-447 DYNTMYQCIA
+447 DYNTMYQSIA

-517 KTLGATSAQT
+517 KSLGATSAQT
-527 IIITFLENVV
+527 VVIALLENVV
-537 ILGISAIA
+537 ILGMSAIV
-545 GSCIALGA
+545 GSCIALGIGKIA
-553 GKVICLVL
+553 GLIL
-561 EHTKGV
+561 EHRNGV
-567 TFFRIDKDIYIK
+567 TFFTIDKDTYTK
-579 VIIMMVISVVVSI
+579 VLLMLVIAVVVSV

-654 LCGIGI
+654 LCSIGI

-665 NYKEQCSTPDCVN
+665 NYKEQCSTSDSVN

-696 ELIKIENGIRY
+696 KLIKIENGMRY
-707 TENSRVIPGCNEFNI
+707 TEDSRVIPSCNEFNI
-722 ADGHSARAYYFS
+722 ADGHSARPYYFS
-734 GFKSGKS
+734 GVKSGRS
-741 GIYNSA
+741 GLYNSA
-747 NDDIINNLKQIEG
+747 NDDIINNLKRIEG
-760 IDDIFYGYY
+760 IDNISYGYY

-782 NITTNGVG
+782 NITVNGEG
-790 SETEGGS
+790 RETEGGS
-797 SENRKYMFAGEY
+797 SENRKYVFAGEY

-821 ECAGGKLDY
+821 EYAGGKLDF

-839 VVFLNADNNGEYD
+839 VVFLDADNNGEYD

-891 TDLISEYRYTIDSKD
+891 TDLISEYRYRIDSKD
-906 MYEYISD
+906 IYEYIGD
-913 NISREQIIEIVDE
+913 NISREQIIETIDE

-954 YRKANYDLYMAY
+954 YRKASYDLYMAY

-976 FENLSCKGEV
+976 FENHSCKGEV

-1022 KYYMPEFGQYTII
+1022 KYYVPEFGQYTII

-1085 ATDNVVR
+1085 ATDNVVC

-1128 AAIIIY
+1128 ATIIIY

-1188 LLICLVIVKKFVNRI
+1188 LLICLVIVRRFVNRI

>member
-1 MDIILSAKGISK
+1 
-13 TYTAGQVKIN
+13 
-23 ALNRCDIEV
+23 
-32 RKGGFTAIVGK
+32 
-43 SGSGKSTLLRILGTM
+43 
-58 DKPDEGKVYIAGKDI
+58 
-73 SNLKNSELAKFR
+73 
-85 RTHIGFIYQD
+85 
-95 YKLIPEYTAYEN
+95 
-107 IILPLILDS
+107 
-116 EEDDEEE
+116 
-123 VTELMESLGI
+123 
-133 DYCKDKFP
+133 
-141 AQMSGGEQQRVAIAR
+141 
-156 ALITHPSVIFADEP
+156 
-170 TGNLDAASAETVAQM
+170 
-185 LTLAASKYQQTIVMV
+185 
-200 THDRQMAEYADR
+200 
-212 ILTITDGNV
+212 
-221 TGGGWCMNSE
+221 MNSE
-231 LIALTFKGLCRRWR
+231 LIALTFKGLRRRWK
-245 EVVRV
+245 EAVRV
-250 VAVVMISFMFVTGVL
+250 IAVVMISFMFVTGVL
-265 LYSGNMKKWQ
+265 LYSGNMKLWQ

-283 GNWFVMF
+283 GDWFVMF

-324 VDSDNT
+324 VDSGNA

-358 QGHMPEMD
+358 QGHMPEAD
-366 NEVAADR
+366 NEAAVDR
-373 NTLIELGQGMNIGD
+373 NTLIELGQGVNIGD
-387 ILTIDDTTYTICGI
+387 ILTIDNTTYTLCGI

-408 WQSGNRLPGVIVTDT
+408 WQSGSRLPGVIVTDT

-447 DYNTMYQCIA
+447 DYNTMYKSIA

-469 SGVYDYQ
+469 SSVYDYQ
-476 SWDNERVN
+476 SWDNARVN
-484 RYMYMLI
+484 SYMYMLI
-491 MIIGIVAV
+491 MIIGIAAV
-499 TYQIIIYNRSRN
+499 TYQIIIYNRSRD

-517 KTLGATSAQT
+517 KSLGASNAQT
-527 IIITFLENVV
+527 IIITFLENAV

-545 GSCIALGA
+545 GSCIALGI
-553 GKVICLVL
+553 GKVVCLVL

-579 VIIMMVISVVVSI
+579 VIIMLVISVVVSI
-592 ISILLSGCHKKKQG
+592 ISILLSGCHKKKYG
-606 SNRTVKITGNLMKK
+606 SNRTIKVTSNLMKK
-620 NFIINTATRLMRT
+620 NFITSTATRLMRT
-633 NGIIVNILVRVFSF
+633 DGIIVNILERAFSF

-665 NYKEQCSTPDCVN
+665 NYKEQCSTSDSVN
-678 YMVDNVSTVPC
+678 YMVDNVSTVPR
-689 IYYDSLH
+689 IYYDFYS
-696 ELIKIENGIRY
+696 EFVKEENEIRY
-707 TENSRVIPGCNEFNI
+707 TGNTTSIPGRNEYN
-722 ADGHSARAYYFS
+722 AASSYMPAPYYFS
-734 GFKSGKS
+734 GVKSGKS

-760 IDDIFYGYY
+760 IDNISYGYY

-782 NITTNGVG
+782 NITMNGEG
-790 SETEGGS
+790 SDTEGGS

-821 ECAGGKLDY
+821 EYADGKLDY

-839 VVFLNADNNGEYD
+839 VVFLDTDNNGEYD

-906 MYEYISD
+906 MYEYIEN
-913 NISREQIIEIVDE
+913 NISREQIIEIIDE
-926 YLRHT
+926 YLQCT
-931 YDDPTDYYNMYLNT
+931 YDDPRDYYEKELYEDT
-945 DDFDQDYYE
+945 SDPEYYE
-954 YRKANYDLYMAY
+954 YRKEWYEYRKAEYDVYMAY
-966 KRGEVSKEEL
+966 KRGEVSKEQL
-976 FENLSCKGEV
+976 FEVSSWKAKAR
-986 LGSWYSKY
+986 GSWYSEY
-994 TYYSLLEPAASTNVA
+994 RYYSLLEPAASTNVA
-1009 KVIILTDEIRDKL
+1009 KVVILTDEIRDRL
-1022 KYYMPEFGQYTII
+1022 KYYVPEFGQYTII

-1092 SYLKTAG
+1092 SYLKTAD

-1123 GVTAF
+1123 GLTAF

-1134 MIVSMIIV
+1134 LVVSMIIV

-1161 EKEQLVKICMY
+1161 EKEKLVKICMY

-1188 LLICLVIVKKFVNRI
+1188 ILVCLVMVKKFINKI

>member
-1 MDIILSAKGISK
+1 
-13 TYTAGQVKIN
+13 
-23 ALNRCDIEV
+23 
-32 RKGGFTAIVGK
+32 
-43 SGSGKSTLLRILGTM
+43 
-58 DKPDEGKVYIAGKDI
+58 
-73 SNLKNSELAKFR
+73 
-85 RTHIGFIYQD
+85 
-95 YKLIPEYTAYEN
+95 
-107 IILPLILDS
+107 
-116 EEDDEEE
+116 
-123 VTELMESLGI
+123 
-133 DYCKDKFP
+133 
-141 AQMSGGEQQRVAIAR
+141 
-156 ALITHPSVIFADEP
+156 
-170 TGNLDAASAETVAQM
+170 
-185 LTLAASKYQQTIVMV
+185 
-200 THDRQMAEYADR
+200 
-212 ILTITDGNV
+212 
-221 TGGGWCMNSE
+221 MNSE
-231 LIALTFKGLCRRWR
+231 LIALTFKGLRRRWK
-245 EVVRV
+245 EASRV
-250 VAVVMISFMFVTGVL
+250 IAVVMISFMFVTGVMI
-265 LYSGNMKKWQ
+265 YSGNMKLWQ

-283 GNWFVMF
+283 GDWFVMF

-330 IEAISATDKIMVGT
+330 IETISATDKIMVGT

-358 QGHMPEMD
+358 QGHMPEAD
-366 NEVAADR
+366 NEVAVDR

-387 ILTIDDTTYTICGI
+387 ILTIDDTTYTLCGI

-435 YAYRLRDFISET
+435 YAYRLRDFIIET
-447 DYNTMYQCIA
+447 DYNTMYQSIA

-484 RYMYMLI
+484 RYMYLLI

-517 KTLGATSAQT
+517 KSLGATNAQT
-527 IIITFLENVV
+527 VIIALFENVV
-537 ILGISAIA
+537 ILGISAIV
-545 GSCIALGA
+545 GSCIALGIGKIA
-553 GKVICLVL
+553 GLVL
-561 EHTKGV
+561 EHRNGV
-567 TFFRIDKDIYIK
+567 AFFGIDKDIYIK
-579 VIIMMVISVVVSI
+579 TFIMLIIAVTVSV
-592 ISILLSGCHKKKQG
+592 ISILLSGCHKKKHG
-606 SNRTVKITGNLMKK
+606 GNRTIKVTSNLMKK
-620 NFIINTATRLMRT
+620 NFITSTATRLMRT
-633 NGIIVNILVRVFSF
+633 DGIIVNILVRAFSF

-660 VTSYG
+660 VTSYR

-689 IYYDSLH
+689 IYYNFYN
-696 ELIKIENGIRY
+696 EFVKEKNEIRY
-707 TENSRVIPGCNEFNI
+707 TGNTTSIPGRNEYNI
-722 ADGHSARAYYFS
+722 ASSYMPAPYYFS
-734 GFKSGKS
+734 GVKSGKS

-760 IDDIFYGYY
+760 IDNISYGYY

-782 NITTNGVG
+782 NITMNGEG

-821 ECAGGKLDY
+821 EYADGKLDY

-839 VVFLNADNNGEYD
+839 VVFLDTDNNGEYD
-852 DTMKDGVTLNLN
+852 DSMKDGVTLNLN

-870 PFYNIKSF
+870 PFNNIKSF

-891 TDLISEYRYTIDSKD
+891 TDLISEYRYKIDSKD

-913 NISREQIIEIVDE
+913 KISREQIIEIIDE
-926 YLRHT
+926 YLEEK
-931 YDDPTDYYNMYLNT
+931 YDDPKDYYEEELYEDT
-945 DDFDQDYYE
+945 SYPEDYEYRKERYE
-954 YRKANYDLYMAY
+954 YRKAEYDLYMAY
-966 KRGEVSKEEL
+966 KRDEVSKEQL
-976 FENLSCKGEV
+976 FEVSSWKAKA
-986 LGSWYSKY
+986 LGSWYGEY

-1009 KVIILTDEIRDKL
+1009 KVIILTDEIKDRL
-1022 KYYMPEFGQYTII
+1022 KYYVPEFGQYTII

-1099 FDTISYSEEKNLL
+1099 FDTISYSEEKNIL

-1123 GVTAF
+1123 GLTAF

-1152 LKLLSDTGA
+1152 MKLLSDTGA

-1188 LLICLVIVKKFVNRI
+1188 LLICWCMIRRFVNRM

>member
-1 MDIILSAKGISK
+1 
-13 TYTAGQVKIN
+13 
-23 ALNRCDIEV
+23 
-32 RKGGFTAIVGK
+32 
-43 SGSGKSTLLRILGTM
+43 
-58 DKPDEGKVYIAGKDI
+58 
-73 SNLKNSELAKFR
+73 
-85 RTHIGFIYQD
+85 
-95 YKLIPEYTAYEN
+95 
-107 IILPLILDS
+107 
-116 EEDDEEE
+116 
-123 VTELMESLGI
+123 
-133 DYCKDKFP
+133 
-141 AQMSGGEQQRVAIAR
+141 
-156 ALITHPSVIFADEP
+156 
-170 TGNLDAASAETVAQM
+170 M
-185 LTLAASKYQQTIVMV
+185 L
-200 THDRQMAEYADR
+200 
-212 ILTITDGNV
+212 
-221 TGGGWCMNSE
+221 
-231 LIALTFKGLCRRWR
+231 
-245 EVVRV
+245 
-250 VAVVMISFMFVTGVL
+250 
-265 LYSGNMKKWQ
+265 
-275 TAINKQHF
+275 
-283 GNWFVMF
+283 
-290 YNSTNKSENDVI
+290 
-302 KNHPYLEQAVTAVT
+302 
-316 VRSIEPLS
+316 
-324 VDSDNT
+324 
-330 IEAISATDKIMVGT
+330 
-344 MSDEFIKMGSITME
+344 
-358 QGHMPEMD
+358 
-366 NEVAADR
+366 
-373 NTLIELGQGMNIGD
+373 
-387 ILTIDDTTYTICGI
+387 
-401 INSYTNV
+401 
-408 WQSGNRLPGVIVTDT
+408 
-423 QADVIADEITYI
+423 
-435 YAYRLRDFISET
+435 
-447 DYNTMYQCIA
+447 
-457 SESGIR
+457 
-463 NNIAYN
+463 
-469 SGVYDYQ
+469 
-476 SWDNERVN
+476 
-484 RYMYMLI
+484 
-491 MIIGIVAV
+491 
-499 TYQIIIYNRSRN
+499 
-511 NVRFIQ
+511 
-517 KTLGATSAQT
+517 
-527 IIITFLENVV
+527 
-537 ILGISAIA
+537 
-545 GSCIALGA
+545 
-553 GKVICLVL
+553 
-561 EHTKGV
+561 
-567 TFFRIDKDIYIK
+567 
-579 VIIMMVISVVVSI
+579 VISVVVSI
-592 ISILLSGCHKKKQG
+592 ISILLSGCHKKKYG
-606 SNRTVKITGNLMKK
+606 SNRTIKVTSNLMKK
-620 NFIINTATRLMRT
+620 NFITSTATRLMRT
-633 NGIIVNILVRVFSF
+633 DGIIVNILVRAFSF

-665 NYKEQCSTPDCVN
+665 NYKEQCSTSDSVN

-696 ELIKIENGIRY
+696 KLIKIENGMRY
-707 TENSRVIPGCNEFNI
+707 TEDSRVIPGCNEFNI
-722 ADGHSARAYYFS
+722 ADGHSARPYYFS
-734 GFKSGKS
+734 GVKSGRS
-741 GIYNSA
+741 GLYNSA
-747 NDDIINNLKQIEG
+747 NDDIINNLKRIEG
-760 IDDIFYGYY
+760 IDNISYGYY

-782 NITTNGVG
+782 NITVNGEG
-790 SETEGGS
+790 REIEGGS
-797 SENRKYMFAGEY
+797 TENRKYMFAGEY
-809 VDIDKEIFDILN
+809 VDIDKEIFNILN

-839 VVFLNADNNGEYD
+839 VVFLDADNNGEYD

-891 TDLISEYRYTIDSKD
+891 TDLISEYRYRIDSKD
-906 MYEYISD
+906 IYEYIGD
-913 NISREQIIEIVDE
+913 NISREQIIETIDE

-954 YRKANYDLYMAY
+954 YRKASYDLYMAY

-976 FENLSCKGEV
+976 FENHSCKGEV

-1022 KYYMPEFGQYTII
+1022 KYYVPEFGQYTII

-1085 ATDNVVR
+1085 ATDNVVC

-1128 AAIIIY
+1128 ATIIIY

-1188 LLICLVIVKKFVNRI
+1188 LLICLVIVKKFINRI

>member
-1 MDIILSAKGISK
+1 M
-13 TYTAGQVKIN
+13 
-23 ALNRCDIEV
+23 
-32 RKGGFTAIVGK
+32 
-43 SGSGKSTLLRILGTM
+43 
-58 DKPDEGKVYIAGKDI
+58 
-73 SNLKNSELAKFR
+73 
-85 RTHIGFIYQD
+85 
-95 YKLIPEYTAYEN
+95 
-107 IILPLILDS
+107 
-116 EEDDEEE
+116 
-123 VTELMESLGI
+123 
-133 DYCKDKFP
+133 
-141 AQMSGGEQQRVAIAR
+141 
-156 ALITHPSVIFADEP
+156 
-170 TGNLDAASAETVAQM
+170 
-185 LTLAASKYQQTIVMV
+185 
-200 THDRQMAEYADR
+200 
-212 ILTITDGNV
+212 
-221 TGGGWCMNSE
+221 
-231 LIALTFKGLCRRWR
+231 
-245 EVVRV
+245 
-250 VAVVMISFMFVTGVL
+250 
-265 LYSGNMKKWQ
+265 
-275 TAINKQHF
+275 
-283 GNWFVMF
+283 
-290 YNSTNKSENDVI
+290 
-302 KNHPYLEQAVTAVT
+302 
-316 VRSIEPLS
+316 
-324 VDSDNT
+324 
-330 IEAISATDKIMVGT
+330 
-344 MSDEFIKMGSITME
+344 
-358 QGHMPEMD
+358 
-366 NEVAADR
+366 
-373 NTLIELGQGMNIGD
+373 
-387 ILTIDDTTYTICGI
+387 
-401 INSYTNV
+401 
-408 WQSGNRLPGVIVTDT
+408 
-423 QADVIADEITYI
+423 
-435 YAYRLRDFISET
+435 
-447 DYNTMYQCIA
+447 
-457 SESGIR
+457 
-463 NNIAYN
+463 
-469 SGVYDYQ
+469 
-476 SWDNERVN
+476 
-484 RYMYMLI
+484 
-491 MIIGIVAV
+491 
-499 TYQIIIYNRSRN
+499 
-511 NVRFIQ
+511 
-517 KTLGATSAQT
+517 
-527 IIITFLENVV
+527 

-579 VIIMMVISVVVSI
+579 VIIMLVISVVVSI
-592 ISILLSGCHKKKQG
+592 ISILLSGCHKKKYG
-606 SNRTVKITGNLMKK
+606 SNRTIKVTSNLMKK
-620 NFIINTATRLMRT
+620 NFITSTATRLMRT
-633 NGIIVNILVRVFSF
+633 DGIIVNILVRAFSF

-665 NYKEQCSTPDCVN
+665 NYKEQCSTSDSVN

-696 ELIKIENGIRY
+696 KLIKIENGMRY
-707 TENSRVIPGCNEFNI
+707 TEDSRVIPSCNEFNI
-722 ADGHSARAYYFS
+722 ADGHSARPYYFS
-734 GFKSGKS
+734 GVKSGRS
-741 GIYNSA
+741 GLYNSA
-747 NDDIINNLKQIEG
+747 NDDIINNLKRIEG
-760 IDDIFYGYY
+760 IDNISYGYY

-782 NITTNGVG
+782 NITVNGEG
-790 SETEGGS
+790 RETEGGS
-797 SENRKYMFAGEY
+797 SENRKYVFAGEY

-821 ECAGGKLDY
+821 EYAGGKLDF

-839 VVFLNADNNGEYD
+839 VVFLDADNNGEYD

-891 TDLISEYRYTIDSKD
+891 TDLISEYRYRIDSKD
-906 MYEYISD
+906 IYEYIGD
-913 NISREQIIEIVDE
+913 NISREQIIETIDE

-954 YRKANYDLYMAY
+954 YRKASYDLYMAY

-976 FENLSCKGEV
+976 FENHSCKGEV

-1022 KYYMPEFGQYTII
+1022 KYYVPEFGQYTII

-1123 GVTAF
+1123 GLTAF

-1152 LKLLSDTGA
+1152 LKLLSDIGA
-1161 EKEQLVKICMY
+1161 EKEQLVKICIY

-1188 LLICLVIVKKFVNRI
+1188 ILICLVIVKKFVNRI

>member
-1 MDIILSAKGISK
+1 
-13 TYTAGQVKIN
+13 
-23 ALNRCDIEV
+23 
-32 RKGGFTAIVGK
+32 
-43 SGSGKSTLLRILGTM
+43 
-58 DKPDEGKVYIAGKDI
+58 
-73 SNLKNSELAKFR
+73 
-85 RTHIGFIYQD
+85 
-95 YKLIPEYTAYEN
+95 
-107 IILPLILDS
+107 
-116 EEDDEEE
+116 
-123 VTELMESLGI
+123 
-133 DYCKDKFP
+133 
-141 AQMSGGEQQRVAIAR
+141 
-156 ALITHPSVIFADEP
+156 
-170 TGNLDAASAETVAQM
+170 
-185 LTLAASKYQQTIVMV
+185 
-200 THDRQMAEYADR
+200 
-212 ILTITDGNV
+212 
-221 TGGGWCMNSE
+221 MNSE
-231 LIALTFKGLCRRWR
+231 LIALTFRGLRRRWK

-275 TAINKQHF
+275 TAVNKQHF

-387 ILTIDDTTYTICGI
+387 ILTIDDTTYTLCGI

-447 DYNTMYQCIA
+447 DYNTMYQSIA

-469 SGVYDYQ
+469 SCVYDYQ

-517 KTLGATSAQT
+517 KSLGATSAQT
-527 IIITFLENVV
+527 VVIALLENVV
-537 ILGISAIA
+537 ILGMSAIV
-545 GSCIALGA
+545 GSCIALGIGKIA
-553 GKVICLVL
+553 GLIL
-561 EHTKGV
+561 EHRNGV
-567 TFFRIDKDIYIK
+567 TFFTIDKDTYIK
-579 VIIMMVISVVVSI
+579 VLLMLVIAVVVSV

-620 NFIINTATRLMRT
+620 NFITSTATRLMRT
-633 NGIIVNILVRVFSF
+633 DGIIVNILVRAFSF

-665 NYKEQCSTPDCVN
+665 NYKEQCSTSDSVN

-696 ELIKIENGIRY
+696 KLIKIENGMRY
-707 TENSRVIPGCNEFNI
+707 TEDSRVIPSCNEFNI
-722 ADGHSARAYYFS
+722 ADGHSARPYYFS
-734 GFKSGKS
+734 GVKSGRS
-741 GIYNSA
+741 GLYNSA
-747 NDDIINNLKQIEG
+747 NDDIINNLKRIEG
-760 IDDIFYGYY
+760 IDNISYGYY

-782 NITTNGVG
+782 NITVNGEG
-790 SETEGGS
+790 RETEGGS
-797 SENRKYMFAGEY
+797 SENRKYVFAGEY

-821 ECAGGKLDY
+821 EYAGGKLDF

-839 VVFLNADNNGEYD
+839 VVFLDADNNGEYD

-891 TDLISEYRYTIDSKD
+891 TDLISEYRYRIDSKD
-906 MYEYISD
+906 IYEYIGD
-913 NISREQIIEIVDE
+913 NISREQIIETIDE

-954 YRKANYDLYMAY
+954 YRKASYDLYMAY

-976 FENLSCKGEV
+976 FENHSCKGEV

-1022 KYYMPEFGQYTII
+1022 KYYVPEFGQYTII

-1072 QFNIR
+1072 QLNIR

-1085 ATDNVVR
+1085 ATDNVVC

-1099 FDTISYSEEKNLL
+1099 FDTISYSEQKNLL

-1128 AAIIIY
+1128 ATIIIY

-1188 LLICLVIVKKFVNRI
+1188 LLICLVIVKKFINRI

>member
-1 MDIILSAKGISK
+1 
-13 TYTAGQVKIN
+13 
-23 ALNRCDIEV
+23 
-32 RKGGFTAIVGK
+32 
-43 SGSGKSTLLRILGTM
+43 
-58 DKPDEGKVYIAGKDI
+58 
-73 SNLKNSELAKFR
+73 
-85 RTHIGFIYQD
+85 
-95 YKLIPEYTAYEN
+95 
-107 IILPLILDS
+107 
-116 EEDDEEE
+116 
-123 VTELMESLGI
+123 
-133 DYCKDKFP
+133 
-141 AQMSGGEQQRVAIAR
+141 
-156 ALITHPSVIFADEP
+156 
-170 TGNLDAASAETVAQM
+170 M
-185 LTLAASKYQQTIVMV
+185 L
-200 THDRQMAEYADR
+200 
-212 ILTITDGNV
+212 
-221 TGGGWCMNSE
+221 
-231 LIALTFKGLCRRWR
+231 
-245 EVVRV
+245 
-250 VAVVMISFMFVTGVL
+250 
-265 LYSGNMKKWQ
+265 
-275 TAINKQHF
+275 
-283 GNWFVMF
+283 
-290 YNSTNKSENDVI
+290 
-302 KNHPYLEQAVTAVT
+302 
-316 VRSIEPLS
+316 
-324 VDSDNT
+324 
-330 IEAISATDKIMVGT
+330 
-344 MSDEFIKMGSITME
+344 
-358 QGHMPEMD
+358 
-366 NEVAADR
+366 
-373 NTLIELGQGMNIGD
+373 
-387 ILTIDDTTYTICGI
+387 
-401 INSYTNV
+401 
-408 WQSGNRLPGVIVTDT
+408 
-423 QADVIADEITYI
+423 
-435 YAYRLRDFISET
+435 
-447 DYNTMYQCIA
+447 
-457 SESGIR
+457 
-463 NNIAYN
+463 
-469 SGVYDYQ
+469 
-476 SWDNERVN
+476 
-484 RYMYMLI
+484 
-491 MIIGIVAV
+491 
-499 TYQIIIYNRSRN
+499 
-511 NVRFIQ
+511 
-517 KTLGATSAQT
+517 
-527 IIITFLENVV
+527 
-537 ILGISAIA
+537 
-545 GSCIALGA
+545 
-553 GKVICLVL
+553 
-561 EHTKGV
+561 
-567 TFFRIDKDIYIK
+567 
-579 VIIMMVISVVVSI
+579 VISVVVSI
-592 ISILLSGCHKKKQG
+592 ISILLSGCHKKKYG
-606 SNRTVKITGNLMKK
+606 SNRTIKVTSNLMKK
-620 NFIINTATRLMRT
+620 NFITSTATRLMRT
-633 NGIIVNILVRVFSF
+633 NGIIVNILVRAFSF

-665 NYKEQCSTPDCVN
+665 NYKEQCSTSDSVN

-696 ELIKIENGIRY
+696 KLIKIENGMRY
-707 TENSRVIPGCNEFNI
+707 TEDSRVIPSCNEFNI
-722 ADGHSARAYYFS
+722 ADGHSARPYYFS
-734 GFKSGKS
+734 GVKSGRS
-741 GIYNSA
+741 GLYNSA
-747 NDDIINNLKQIEG
+747 NDDIINNLKRIEG
-760 IDDIFYGYY
+760 IDNISYGYY

-782 NITTNGVG
+782 NITVNGVG

-821 ECAGGKLDY
+821 EYAGGKLDF

-839 VVFLNADNNGEYD
+839 VVFLDADNDGEYD

-891 TDLISEYRYTIDSKD
+891 TDLISEYRYRIDSKD

-913 NISREQIIEIVDE
+913 NISREQIIETIDE

-954 YRKANYDLYMAY
+954 YRKASYDLYMAY

-1022 KYYMPEFGQYTII
+1022 KYYVPEFGQYTII

-1123 GVTAF
+1123 GLTAF

-1161 EKEQLVKICMY
+1161 EKEQLVKICIY

-1188 LLICLVIVKKFVNRI
+1188 ILICLVIVKKFVNRI

>member
-1022 KYYMPEFGQYTII
+1022 KYYVPEFGQYTII

>member
-1 MDIILSAKGISK
+1 
-13 TYTAGQVKIN
+13 
-23 ALNRCDIEV
+23 
-32 RKGGFTAIVGK
+32 
-43 SGSGKSTLLRILGTM
+43 
-58 DKPDEGKVYIAGKDI
+58 
-73 SNLKNSELAKFR
+73 
-85 RTHIGFIYQD
+85 
-95 YKLIPEYTAYEN
+95 
-107 IILPLILDS
+107 
-116 EEDDEEE
+116 
-123 VTELMESLGI
+123 
-133 DYCKDKFP
+133 
-141 AQMSGGEQQRVAIAR
+141 
-156 ALITHPSVIFADEP
+156 
-170 TGNLDAASAETVAQM
+170 
-185 LTLAASKYQQTIVMV
+185 
-200 THDRQMAEYADR
+200 
-212 ILTITDGNV
+212 
-221 TGGGWCMNSE
+221 
-231 LIALTFKGLCRRWR
+231 
-245 EVVRV
+245 
-250 VAVVMISFMFVTGVL
+250 
-265 LYSGNMKKWQ
+265 
-275 TAINKQHF
+275 
-283 GNWFVMF
+283 
-290 YNSTNKSENDVI
+290 
-302 KNHPYLEQAVTAVT
+302 
-316 VRSIEPLS
+316 
-324 VDSDNT
+324 
-330 IEAISATDKIMVGT
+330 
-344 MSDEFIKMGSITME
+344 
-358 QGHMPEMD
+358 
-366 NEVAADR
+366 
-373 NTLIELGQGMNIGD
+373 
-387 ILTIDDTTYTICGI
+387 
-401 INSYTNV
+401 
-408 WQSGNRLPGVIVTDT
+408 
-423 QADVIADEITYI
+423 
-435 YAYRLRDFISET
+435 
-447 DYNTMYQCIA
+447 
-457 SESGIR
+457 
-463 NNIAYN
+463 
-469 SGVYDYQ
+469 
-476 SWDNERVN
+476 
-484 RYMYMLI
+484 
-491 MIIGIVAV
+491 
-499 TYQIIIYNRSRN
+499 
-511 NVRFIQ
+511 
-517 KTLGATSAQT
+517 
-527 IIITFLENVV
+527 
-537 ILGISAIA
+537 
-545 GSCIALGA
+545 
-553 GKVICLVL
+553 
-561 EHTKGV
+561 
-567 TFFRIDKDIYIK
+567 
-579 VIIMMVISVVVSI
+579 
-592 ISILLSGCHKKKQG
+592 
-606 SNRTVKITGNLMKK
+606 MKK
-620 NFIINTATRLMRT
+620 NFITSTATRLMRT
-633 NGIIVNILVRVFSF
+633 DGIIVNILVRAFSF

-665 NYKEQCSTPDCVN
+665 NYKEQCSTSDSVN

-696 ELIKIENGIRY
+696 KLIKIENGMRY
-707 TENSRVIPGCNEFNI
+707 TEDSRVIPSCNEFNI
-722 ADGHSARAYYFS
+722 ADGHSARPYYFS
-734 GFKSGKS
+734 GVKSGRS
-741 GIYNSA
+741 GLYNSA
-747 NDDIINNLKQIEG
+747 NDDIINNLKRIEG
-760 IDDIFYGYY
+760 IDNISYGYY

-782 NITTNGVG
+782 NITVNGEG
-790 SETEGGS
+790 RETEGGS
-797 SENRKYMFAGEY
+797 SENRKYVFAGEY

-821 ECAGGKLDY
+821 EYAGGKLDF

-839 VVFLNADNNGEYD
+839 VVFLDADNNGEYD

-891 TDLISEYRYTIDSKD
+891 TDLISEYRYRIDSKD
-906 MYEYISD
+906 IYEYIGD
-913 NISREQIIEIVDE
+913 NISREQIIETIDE

-954 YRKANYDLYMAY
+954 YRKASYDLYMAY

-976 FENLSCKGEV
+976 FENHSCKGEV

-1022 KYYMPEFGQYTII
+1022 KYYVPEFGQYTII

-1085 ATDNVVR
+1085 ATDNVVC

-1128 AAIIIY
+1128 ATIIIY

-1188 LLICLVIVKKFVNRI
+1188 LLICLVIVKKFINRI